1 MSNQASSRA
10 TRDIA
15 YHLHPYT
22 DLAAHEQTGPLVIT
36 RGDGVYVYDEE
47 GNAYLDALAGVW
59 CTSLGFSEKRLADAA
74 TRQLNRLPYYPAF
87 AHRTADIVV
96 DLAETLIELT
106 PASLA
111 KAFFVNS
118 GAEAN
123 ETHIKLIWLYNN
135 TLGRPAKK
143 KIISRRLSFHGAT
156 LATAS
161 MTGMPNAHACFDL
174 PLDRFLHVDCPHY
187 WRDGRPG
194 ETEEAFAGR
203 MVDRIEALIMA
214 EGPDTIAA
222 FVAEPVQ
229 AAAGVVLPPTTYFER
244 LQDVL
249 RRHDILFV
257 VDEVVTGFCRTGNM
271 FASDT
276 YNLRPDHLSLAK
288 GLTSAYLPLAAA
300 LISDDVY
307 RVAREG
313 TAGVGLFA
321 HGHTHSGNPV
331 GAAVALEA
339 IKIYEERN
347 LAAHTRHVGA
357 RLIEGLRR
365 FADHP
370 LVGDVR
376 GVGLLAGVEMIKDKV
391 NRTPFDA
398 ALKIGALLYERA
410 LAHRLMVRQCPGDT
424 VAFCPPLIVT
434 EADVDEI
441 VSRFGAALE
450 DTWTMVRR
458 RGLI

>member
-1 MSNQASSRA
+1 M
-10 TRDIA
+10 
-15 YHLHPYT
+15 
-22 DLAAHEQTGPLVIT
+22 
-36 RGDGVYVYDEE
+36 
-47 GNAYLDALAGVW
+47 
-59 CTSLGFSEKRLADAA
+59 
-74 TRQLNRLPYYPAF
+74 
-87 AHRTADIVV
+87 
-96 DLAETLIELT
+96 
-106 PASLA
+106 
-111 KAFFVNS
+111 
-118 GAEAN
+118 
-123 ETHIKLIWLYNN
+123 
-135 TLGRPAKK
+135 
-143 KIISRRLSFHGAT
+143 
-156 LATAS
+156 
-161 MTGMPNAHACFDL
+161 
-174 PLDRFLHVDCPHY
+174 
-187 WRDGRPG
+187 WR
-194 ETEEAFAGR
+194 
-203 MVDRIEALIMA
+203 
-214 EGPDTIAA
+214 
-222 FVAEPVQ
+222 
-229 AAAGVVLPPTTYFER
+229 
-244 LQDVL
+244 
-249 RRHDILFV
+249 
-257 VDEVVTGFCRTGNM
+257 
-271 FASDT
+271 
-276 YNLRPDHLSLAK
+276 
-288 GLTSAYLPLAAA
+288 
-300 LISDDVY
+300 
-307 RVAREG
+307 ARE